1 MFFSTPSVRT
11 LTIVTDQGKVMYL
24 TKNSMFDI
32 EKSIKITMNH
42 KDKYGSL
49 ESNLE
54 QLITSL
60 YNAGVRYKIR

>member
-1 MFFSTPSVRT
+1 
-11 LTIVTDQGKVMYL
+11 MYL